1 MVGSTIKIRVGP
13 FKGYRGR
20 VVDVNGP
27 SVRVELES
35 QMKVV
40 TGMLLYVQILYSL
53 QFSGAI
59 CFNDIM
65 VIV

>member
-1 MVGSTIKIRVGP
+1 MIGSTIKIRQGP

-20 VVDVNGP
+20 VVDVNGQ

-40 TGMLLYVQILYSL
+40 TGKSYLVLKNL
-53 QFSGAI
+53 
-59 CFNDIM
+59 CF
-65 VIV
+65 VFGCQVS